1 LFLNFLR
8 KWPKIGAFFG
18 ASPYELKRFEY
29 TQPMV
34 RVEDAQIVV
43 ESYPFEPS
51 IAFPCK
57 IIKASE
63 IRAYCRNS
71 IPTALIVANE
81 LIFLSVN
88 CKTALEAFVQMHQ
101 LHVLES
107 LGNWDWIT
115 EPFLDTEFSPE
126 AQMATLRLLSE
137 RGIAKEE
144 TARLRA
150 EIAPTLIK
158 YNFDTMLWEWAHLG
172 LFDVLLAMRAQYN
185 GMQYAEFYH
194 RAIEVEMRGWW
205 EVRGDNG

>member
-1 LFLNFLR
+1 
-8 KWPKIGAFFG
+8 
-18 ASPYELKRFEY
+18 
-29 TQPMV
+29 
-34 RVEDAQIVV
+34 
-43 ESYPFEPS
+43 
-51 IAFPCK
+51 
-57 IIKASE
+57 
-63 IRAYCRNS
+63 
-71 IPTALIVANE
+71 
-81 LIFLSVN
+81 
-88 CKTALEAFVQMHQ
+88 MHQ